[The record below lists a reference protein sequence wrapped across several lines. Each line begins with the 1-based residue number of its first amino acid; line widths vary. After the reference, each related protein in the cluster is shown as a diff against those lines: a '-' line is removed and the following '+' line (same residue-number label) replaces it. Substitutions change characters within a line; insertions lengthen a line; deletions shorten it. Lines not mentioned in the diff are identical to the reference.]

1 MLHFN
6 QYFMTV
12 KGILDGLNRQNL
24 DVALSA
30 IQSSTRLFICGNG
43 GSAASADHWVCDYMK
58 GINEDTVAFPSAK
71 AISLTSNG
79 PLVTAIANDI
89 GYDQVFA
96 KQLEYYKPNGTDV
109 LLCLSVSGNSPNIL
123 AALYKA
129 KTIGMKSIAFTGC
142 DGGKSGDICDYH
154 VNVPSSNYGIVEDVH
169 MMILH
174 AISQQIR
181 YLNASNRSKLKL

>member
-1 MLHFN
+1 MKNFSDYFSYMQGTLNGLDHN
-6 QYFMTV
+6 Q
-12 KGILDGLNRQNL
+12 LE
-24 DVALSA
+24 VALRA
-30 IQSSTRLFICGNG
+30 ITDCNRLFICGNG

-58 GINEDTVAFPSAK
+58 GINEDTSQFPSAK

-96 KQLEYYKPNGTDV
+96 KQIEYYKPNGTDV
-109 LLCLSVSGNSPNIL
+109 LLCLTVSGNSPNIL

-142 DGGKSGDICDYH
+142 KGGKAGDICDYH
-154 VNVPSSNYGIVEDVH
+154 VNVSSYNYGIVEDIH

-181 YLNASNRSKLKL
+181 YWNAYDRPKLKL